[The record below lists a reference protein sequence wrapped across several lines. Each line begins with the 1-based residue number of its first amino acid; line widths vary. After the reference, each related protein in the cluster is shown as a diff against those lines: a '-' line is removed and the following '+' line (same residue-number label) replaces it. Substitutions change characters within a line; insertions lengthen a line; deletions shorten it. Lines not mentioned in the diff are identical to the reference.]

1 MSENGPAA
9 MVAPASRAAGV
20 VVTVLA
26 GFVGL
31 AGLALVLGLRIANA
45 GQELA
50 GQSLWIVAWL
60 AVGIVDVVAGAA
72 LVTRFGNRRL
82 AFCLVVVGAAA
93 VLVAVA
99 IQSQSYAASIA
110 GTTSSWDLLAGADA
124 WARPLAMGV
133 LAALV
138 PLELASRR
146 RRHSQILWWSAL
158 AVVAATAVGAA
169 AGAHVPGVD
178 IVDVTTWLV
187 AAAAAT
193 ASGLLVVGWWRS
205 RGVDDDPL
213 HGWLAAGSVVA
224 WLVVVPSLEIAGRE
238 IPAHDV
244 VVPLLLLSTLPLLI
258 VGLLVRVL
266 RERPGRFHGVAHEVI
281 VWLALAAAIAVVYT
295 GVVAGIGR
303 LVGDSGS
310 TWLLVATTVV
320 IAVCIEP
327 ARHRVRIAVD
337 RLVWGVRDDPL
348 AVVRSIV
355 DHLGADP
362 GDELLP
368 SLAESLEGDLHFDSV
383 AIDVLTPQ
391 GWRREAGSS
400 ASTTYQRVVE
410 LEHDGEVVG
419 RLVVGWEYGPSLR
432 ARDERMLAELA
443 GALAL
448 ALGWVRLANDLRRS
462 NVAVVTT
469 REEERRRLRRDLHD
483 GLGPSLTGVSLGV
496 RTALRQLERTTDTE
510 ASAPARQLLARAA
523 DEVDAIVT
531 EVKRIARDLRPTAL
545 DQLGL
550 VDAVAEFT
558 RTFGAGLE
566 FELTLPEEPVELPA
580 AVEVATYRIVT
591 EAVTNVVRHARATRC
606 WLSISTGSTGSTGS
620 TVEIDVVD
628 DGIGVTDAVPLGVGW
643 TAMRE
648 RATELGGTIQIASQE
663 PAGTRVHVRL
673 PVVSM

>member
-9 MVAPASRAAGV
+9 MDAPASRAASV

-82 AFCLVVVGAAA
+82 AVCLVVVGAAA

-110 GTTSSWDLLAGADA
+110 GTTSSWDLLGGADV

-213 HGWLAAGSVVA
+213 QGWLAAGSVVA

-281 VWLALAAAIAVVYT
+281 AWLALAAAIAVVYT

-368 SLAESLEGDLHFDSV
+368 SLAESLKGDLHFDSV

-391 GWRREAGSS
+391 GWRREGGSS

-443 GALAL
+443 GALAPGPR
-448 ALGWVRLANDLRRS
+448 LGPAGQRPASLQ
-462 NVAVVTT
+462 
-469 REEERRRLRRDLHD
+469 RRRRHDAGGGAPAPASRPPRRARAVPDRRVARRPHRAAPAGAD
-483 GLGPSLTGVSLGV
+483 DRHRGV
-496 RTALRQLERTTDTE
+496 RAGSPAPRPRRRRGRRHRHGGE
-510 ASAPARQLLARAA
+510 ADRPRPAAHRARPARPRGCRRRVHPDVRRRPRIRPHLAGRARRAA
-523 DEVDAIVT
+523 RRRRGGHLPDRHRGRHQRRAP
-531 EVKRIARDLRPTAL
+531 RPRAR
-545 DQLGL
+545 
-550 VDAVAEFT
+550 
-558 RTFGAGLE
+558 GAG
-566 FELTLPEEPVELPA
+566 
-580 AVEVATYRIVT
+580 
-591 EAVTNVVRHARATRC
+591 
-606 WLSISTGSTGSTGS
+606 
-620 TVEIDVVD
+620 
-628 DGIGVTDAVPLGVGW
+628 
-643 TAMRE
+643 
-648 RATELGGTIQIASQE
+648 
-663 PAGTRVHVRL
+663 
-673 PVVSM
+673 